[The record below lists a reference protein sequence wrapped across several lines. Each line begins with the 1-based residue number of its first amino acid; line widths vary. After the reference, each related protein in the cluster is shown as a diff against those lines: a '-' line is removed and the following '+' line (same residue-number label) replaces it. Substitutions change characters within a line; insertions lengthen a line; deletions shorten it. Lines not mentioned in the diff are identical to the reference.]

1 MRISSAPDLKEE
13 KPALNRRYIRR
24 GLKYKIS
31 FTSNPIF
38 TPTHGS
44 EVNLSVSI
52 HGHALRTSAQLPVCG
67 RTNGPATSHTA
78 CCTTFLQ
85 SQQLLRSERL
95 IVNLARRFDE
105 ILEVSTCKEV
115 PEINE
120 FAMVLVL
127 DIDDTPFVL
136 SASDLLAIN
145 NDGFLAADDGE
156 WDDVLDGRI
165 GCSLLII
172 QLFVVIGIHFQVV
185 KSELLLDAFFEC
197 SALLQRKGVG
207 LCDDRHDIDNIGE
220 LLQNHNVNRF
230 EGVARR
236 LDEEQAAVNSCV
248 LDVSLSLRSEL
259 LSEVSTMLV
268 FDVFHNGIPASIV
281 VDQISIAR
289 SVNNVQAQ
297 ADSILFDNCGI
308 RQFCDALVA
317 TEFN

>member
-1 MRISSAPDLKEE
+1 M
-13 KPALNRRYIRR
+13 
-24 GLKYKIS
+24 
-31 FTSNPIF
+31 
-38 TPTHGS
+38 
-44 EVNLSVSI
+44 
-52 HGHALRTSAQLPVCG
+52 
-67 RTNGPATSHTA
+67 TNGPATSHTA

-185 KSELLLDAFFEC
+185 KSELLLDAFFES

-248 LDVSLSLRSEL
+248 LDVS
-259 LSEVSTMLV
+259 
-268 FDVFHNGIPASIV
+268 HNGIPASIV

-297 ADSILFDNCGI
+297 ADSILFDNMGDSLDLGS
-308 RQFCDALVA
+308 RMNGLVWA
-317 TEFN
+317 QTAF